1 MSKREQQDG
10 AAGQPQAVPP
20 AAAPLPP
27 HGAARRRLGKAG
39 VAATGVLLTINSTP
53 GMACEICTT
62 PSGSLSG
69 GLQSFRGPKPV
80 CAGRVP
86 SYWATHSWP
95 TGTSSKK
102 FSSVYSC
109 NYANSKTYGSSS
121 MMNMLK
127 GQSYDY
133 PQNYIGAYLTAAWL
147 NVKAG
152 LSTFLTEEMLKKIW
166 SEYQSK
172 GYYQPTAG
180 VKWYSDK
187 IAEYLRGTMY

>member
-10 AAGQPQAVPP
+10 ASGLPQA
-20 AAAPLPP
+20 ADTASTPLPP

-39 VAATGVLLTINSTP
+39 LAATGVLLTINSTP

-69 GLQSFRGPKPV
+69 GLQSYRGPKPV

-86 SYWATHSWP
+86 SYWASHSWP
-95 TGTSSKK
+95 SGTSGKK
-102 FSSVYSC
+102 FANIFSC
-109 NYANSKTYGSSS
+109 NYANSKTYGTST

-133 PQNYIGAYLTAAWL
+133 PQSYVGAYLTAAWL

-152 LSTFLTEEMLKKIW
+152 LSTFLTEDMLKKIW
-166 SEYQSK
+166 SEFQSK

-187 IAEYLRGTMY
+187 ISEYLQGTMY